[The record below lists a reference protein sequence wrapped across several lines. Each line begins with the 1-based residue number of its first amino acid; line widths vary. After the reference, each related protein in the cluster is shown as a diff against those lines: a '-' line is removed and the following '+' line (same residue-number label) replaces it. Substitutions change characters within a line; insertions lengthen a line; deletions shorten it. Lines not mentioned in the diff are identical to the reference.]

1 MDGPLLSRYVDRMEE
16 GPNIWDQ
23 WQELLH
29 SETPDL
35 LQILRLGAQ
44 FQAYF
49 STIESETLQAAR
61 TAGMTWAQLGEAL
74 GTSRQAVWQRA
85 TTWDASRHKQRTATG
100 RARHGEEILAD
111 FHKAQ
116 EGWADRRDQAASAMF
131 DSPPGSMTFR
141 KRSS

>member
-1 MDGPLLSRYVDRMEE
+1 MEE

-29 SETPDL
+29 SENPDL
-35 LQILRLGAQ
+35 LEILRLGAQ

-85 TTWDASRHKQRTATG
+85 TTWDASRYKQRAATG
-100 RARHGEEILAD
+100 RARPGEEILAN
-111 FHKAQ
+111 FRKAQ
-116 EGWADRRDQAASAMF
+116 EDWADRRDQAASAMF
-131 DSPPGSMTFR
+131 DSPPGSVTFR

>member
-1 MDGPLLSRYVDRMEE
+1 MA
-16 GPNIWDQ
+16 
-23 WQELLH
+23 ELLH

-61 TAGMTWAQLGEAL
+61 AAGMTWAQLGETL

-85 TTWDASRHKQRTATG
+85 TTWDASRDEQRTATG
-100 RARHGEEILAD
+100 RARHGED
-111 FHKAQ
+111 FRKAQ

-131 DSPPGSMTFR
+131 DSPPGSVTLQ
-141 KRSS
+141 KRPS